1 MGQSGRGPK
10 GAATIGTSGNRHSSG
25 ELRDCDFSKS
35 GHHTPRTHP
44 GNTGCR
50 CSTVHEFG
58 CHEFWL
64 QRGTK
69 RATLDSHA
77 ISPKWCDPPRHSAG
91 VPGAIGG
98 AIANKLSS
106 LGANVILTGTNKKK
120 IDDLEK
126 KLGPN
131 SLGLIADLS
140 KDEEIANLYN
150 ESIKKFKS
158 IDILV
163 NNAGINRDALSIRM
177 TKEQWNEV
185 ININLSAAF
194 KLSQLVIKSMMKKK
208 WGRIVGISSIIGIRG
223 NVGQANY
230 AASKAGI
237 IGLHKSLALEFA
249 SRGITVNC
257 IAPGFIE
264 SPMTEA
270 LSDEQKE
277 IMLKKIPIGNIGKP
291 EDIANCVAFLT
302 DEKASFITGST
313 VNINGGMLM
322 V

>member
-1 MGQSGRGPK
+1 
-10 GAATIGTSGNRHSSG
+10 
-25 ELRDCDFSKS
+25 
-35 GHHTPRTHP
+35 
-44 GNTGCR
+44 
-50 CSTVHEFG
+50 
-58 CHEFWL
+58 
-64 QRGTK
+64 
-69 RATLDSHA
+69 
-77 ISPKWCDPPRHSAG
+77 
-91 VPGAIGG
+91 
-98 AIANKLSS
+98 
-106 LGANVILTGTNKKK
+106 
-120 IDDLEK
+120 
-126 KLGPN
+126 
-131 SLGLIADLS
+131 
-140 KDEEIANLYN
+140 
-150 ESIKKFKS
+150 
-158 IDILV
+158 
-163 NNAGINRDALSIRM
+163 M
-177 TKEQWNEV
+177 TKEQWHEV

-194 KLSQLVIKSMMKKK
+194 KLSQLVIKSMIKQK

-249 SRGITVNC
+249 SRGITANC

-277 IMLKKIPIGNIGKP
+277 SMLKEIPVGNIGKP

>member
-1 MGQSGRGPK
+1 MADLTLK
-10 GAATIGTSGNRHSSG
+10 NKNALITGAS
-25 ELRDCDFSKS
+25 
-35 GHHTPRTHP
+35 
-44 GNTGCR
+44 
-50 CSTVHEFG
+50 
-58 CHEFWL
+58 
-64 QRGTK
+64 
-69 RATLDSHA
+69 
-77 ISPKWCDPPRHSAG
+77 
-91 VPGAIGG
+91 GAIGG
-98 AIANKLSS
+98 SIAKKLST
-106 LGANVILTGTNKKK
+106 LGANIIFTGTNKKK
-120 IDDLEK
+120 IDDLKK

-131 SLGLIADLS
+131 SLGLTADLS
-140 KDEEIANLYN
+140 KDEEIDNLYN
-150 ESIKKFKS
+150 EAIKRFKS

-185 ININLSAAF
+185 ININLSANF
-194 KLSQLVIKSMMKKK
+194 KLSQLVIKSMIKQK
-208 WGRIVGISSIIGIRG
+208 WGRIIGISSIIGLGG
-223 NVGQANY
+223 NIGQTNY
-230 AASKAGI
+230 AASKAGMI
-237 IGLHKSLALEFA
+237 ALHKSLALEFA

-277 IMLKKIPIGNIGKP
+277 AMLKKIPVGSIGRP

-313 VNINGGMLM
+313 ININGGMLM

>member
-1 MGQSGRGPK
+1 MADLILK
-10 GAATIGTSGNRHSSG
+10 NKTCLITGAS
-25 ELRDCDFSKS
+25 
-35 GHHTPRTHP
+35 
-44 GNTGCR
+44 
-50 CSTVHEFG
+50 
-58 CHEFWL
+58 
-64 QRGTK
+64 
-69 RATLDSHA
+69 
-77 ISPKWCDPPRHSAG
+77 
-91 VPGAIGG
+91 GAIGG

-140 KDEEIANLYN
+140 KDEEIDNLYN

-163 NNAGINRDALSIRM
+163 NNAGTNRDALSIRM

-185 ININLSAAF
+185 ININLSSTF
-194 KLSQLVIKSMMKKK
+194 KLSQLVIKSMMKQK
-208 WGRIVGISSIIGIRG
+208 WGRIIGISSIIGLGG

-264 SPMTEA
+264 SPMTEV
-270 LSDEQKE
+270 LSNEQKE
-277 IMLKKIPIGNIGKP
+277 IMLKKIPVGNIGKP
-291 EDIANCVAFLT
+291 NDIANCVAFLT

>member
-1 MGQSGRGPK
+1 MC
-10 GAATIGTSGNRHSSG
+10 I
-25 ELRDCDFSKS
+25 RDS
-35 GHHTPRTHP
+35 
-44 GNTGCR
+44 
-50 CSTVHEFG
+50 
-58 CHEFWL
+58 
-64 QRGTK
+64 
-69 RATLDSHA
+69 
-77 ISPKWCDPPRHSAG
+77 
-91 VPGAIGG
+91 
-98 AIANKLSS
+98 
-106 LGANVILTGTNKKK
+106 
-120 IDDLEK
+120 
-126 KLGPN
+126 
-131 SLGLIADLS
+131 
-140 KDEEIANLYN
+140 
-150 ESIKKFKS
+150 
-158 IDILV
+158 
-163 NNAGINRDALSIRM
+163 NRDALSIRM
-177 TKEQWNEV
+177 TKEQWHEV

-194 KLSQLVIKSMMKKK
+194 KLSQLVIKSMIKQK

-270 LSDEQKE
+270 LSNEQKE
-277 IMLKKIPIGNIGKP
+277 SMLKEIPVGNIGKP